1 MNFFKKIADTF
12 REQGAM
18 AQLII
23 INIAV
28 FLVLNIAIH
37 VAQSGTLLAWLTL
50 PVKPDTFIT
59 KLWTLFTYMF
69 THVGLLHLFW
79 NMFTLYLFCQV
90 FFILFGDRKLRY
102 VYVMSGLSGGALLLI
117 MGMIF
122 PKSFESAYL
131 LGASAAVMGIGA
143 MMAVYTPD
151 HRVYVFGMLEVRFKY
166 YFLILFA
173 LTSVVNLSE
182 NTGGKIAHIGGAAFG
197 FFYGYYLRSGS
208 DLLNFSFLR
217 RRNKSPLKV
226 VSRNPSPEPSGGA
239 GSDEQRM
246 NTLLDKISKSGYS
259 SLTKAEKDELFR
271 LSQKK

>member
-1 MNFFKKIADTF
+1 
-12 REQGAM
+12 M

-37 VAQSGTLLAWLTL
+37 VAQSGALLAMLTL
-50 PVKPDTFIT
+50 PIQAGAFISRF
-59 KLWTLFTYMF
+59 WTLFTYMF

-122 PKSFESAYL
+122 PESFADAYL

-151 HRVYVFGMLEVRFKY
+151 YRVYFFGILEIRFKY

-173 LTSVVNLSE
+173 LTSIINLSE
-182 NTGGKIAHIGGAAFG
+182 NTGGKISHIGGAAFG
-197 FFYGYYLRSGS
+197 FLYGYYLKSGS
-208 DLLNFSFLR
+208 DFLNFSFLGR
-217 RRNKSPLKV
+217 KNKSPLKV
-226 VSRNPSPEPSGGA
+226 VSRNPNPEPPGA
-239 GSDEQRM
+239 SGSDEQRM
-246 NTLLDKISKSGYS
+246 NALLDKISKSGYP